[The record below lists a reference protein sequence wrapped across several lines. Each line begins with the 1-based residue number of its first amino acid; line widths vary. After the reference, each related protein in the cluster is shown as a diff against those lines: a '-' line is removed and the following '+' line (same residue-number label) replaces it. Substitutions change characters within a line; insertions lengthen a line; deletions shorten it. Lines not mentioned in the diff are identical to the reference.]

1 MEERINELEEN
12 IKKWREELDTV
23 WKGKDTD
30 AARKKKF
37 KKFN

>member
-30 AARKKKF
+30 AAEVERRKS
-37 KKFN
+37 